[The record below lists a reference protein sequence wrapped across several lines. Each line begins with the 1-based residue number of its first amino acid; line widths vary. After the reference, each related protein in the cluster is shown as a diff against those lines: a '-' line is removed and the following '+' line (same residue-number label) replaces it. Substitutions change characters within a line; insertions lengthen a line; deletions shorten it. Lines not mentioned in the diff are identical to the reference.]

1 MQLANLFARIGI
13 KADNQQAN
21 TFLKSV
27 KNIKV
32 GMVAAA
38 AGATVL
44 TLKLRQITDEA
55 FQTTRALKQI
65 NAETGINTDELQ
77 KWQAVADQTSNAAG
91 SVTASIKSIVAN
103 QEKIKLGGGDI
114 SGFQLLGID
123 PQQDPFKILEEL
135 RTKTKGLSDG
145 MKKNVL
151 AQVGVGAELIET
163 LQLSNAEFE
172 RMAGQAFII
181 PKSAIDTID
190 KARASTRTLSQGFK
204 FLRTMIAAQLSP
216 SIERN
221 SKILS
226 KWIKQNEQKLLK
238 VIKQITKWVGRFVKA
253 GIDASRMI
261 DDLVRNTIGWDK
273 ALVGIIGLI
282 TLLNLKLL
290 ASPMGLFIAG
300 IVLLV
305 AVLEDLYAFSQG
317 KKSLFGELLN
327 GDIVDRISEKWKVFG
342 EVLRGIADAM
352 KGIRD
357 FVDPEAS
364 TPEEKR
370 KRFSRQMAIPEAKLK
385 EMEEK
390 PLFGGFFQK
399 FFGKNK
405 GDTTNNYNIN
415 QNINATGDPQSN
427 ADMIDKKIQDTI
439 NSANSQI
446 GGDE

>member
-1 MQLANLFARIGI
+1 
-13 KADNQQAN
+13 
-21 TFLKSV
+21 
-27 KNIKV
+27 
-32 GMVAAA
+32 
-38 AGATVL
+38 
-44 TLKLRQITDEA
+44 
-55 FQTTRALKQI
+55 
-65 NAETGINTDELQ
+65 
-77 KWQAVADQTSNAAG
+77 
-91 SVTASIKSIVAN
+91 
-103 QEKIKLGGGDI
+103 
-114 SGFQLLGID
+114 
-123 PQQDPFKILEEL
+123 
-135 RTKTKGLSDG
+135 
-145 MKKNVL
+145 
-151 AQVGVGAELIET
+151 
-163 LQLSNAEFE
+163 
-172 RMAGQAFII
+172 
-181 PKSAIDTID
+181 
-190 KARASTRTLSQGFK
+190 
-204 FLRTMIAAQLSP
+204 
-216 SIERN
+216 
-221 SKILS
+221 
-226 KWIKQNEQKLLK
+226 LK